1 MTRGVTTWRSFGLSC
16 SLTPSNI
23 SILSHSLT
31 PMAYRSLRTLAQA
44 ILPCGERLRVADA
57 RSIYKDTHQECSLY
71 VSWYSQSPATYL
83 HVRVL
88 HKWIEADKETM
99 VKETKQNPTSILLLS
114 VFNLTGI
121 HTDTCMY
128 THSTHPAC
136 THTHRDR
143 HPDTHTHRRT
153 NTQREHEA

>member
-1 MTRGVTTWRSFGLSC
+1 M
-16 SLTPSNI
+16 
-23 SILSHSLT
+23 H
-31 PMAYRSLRTLAQA
+31 
-44 ILPCGERLRVADA
+44 
-57 RSIYKDTHQECSLY
+57 
-71 VSWYSQSPATYL
+71 WYSQSPVTYL

-128 THSTHPAC
+128 THSTHPDVHAHTQRQTPRH
-136 THTHRDR
+136 THTHTDV
-143 HPDTHTHRRT
+143 PTHRE
-153 NTQREHEA
+153 NTKRKGYKSVVCTRKIPLWRVGMTQLSNPTPIPSPSGLASPVDKIDNHEHPSLCI